1 MNSKIKKFCI
11 IDDSVEEAIRGASFL
26 AKVKGMDPEV
36 EEHFK
41 NAIQKDPNN
50 LEKICAYCFY
60 FWFQVDEHLDVNDTN
75 TLFKVSIH
83 VVDTIDELLYEHPEY
98 WILQVLKYRIRSFM
112 NFEDEEQIKQIE
124 YLIDIQNDGNYP
136 SYFLVMDIL
145 LSFSYFNIG
154 DYDKAYITLKNI
166 PSRYKG
172 KITVLKEFFYQYIE
186 EYKNILIRSPEDRII
201 KILDEI
207 SKGYF

>member
-1 MNSKIKKFCI
+1 MNSKIEKFCV

-60 FWFQVDEHLDVNDTN
+60 LWFQVDEHLDVNDTN

-83 VVDTIDELLYEHPEY
+83 VVDTIDELLYDHPEY

-154 DYDKAYITLKNI
+154 DYDKAYITLENI